1 MPDTGT
7 ALAVSGQK
15 DNARLITWATT
26 VFASLYFAWLGGTLY
41 YATPAFLELYKSIGV
56 ELPLQARFLIS
67 FRWSYPLLYLSAIGV
82 VIAKQYYVWE
92 KWRNL
97 AVTLALTAMI
107 EFFSNL
113 ILNALYRPIFDMGEK
128 LGK

>member
-15 DNARLITWATT
+15 DNTRLITWATT